1 MRLFSIRLGFSLVIF
16 KSEKGL
22 IKSYVGLIV
31 DTSKDLE
38 AIANTWYNFPI
49 DGANASERIGSLH
62 IVDFSIRE

>member
-38 AIANTWYNFPI
+38 AIANT
-49 DGANASERIGSLH
+49 
-62 IVDFSIRE
+62 